1 MSVAASIDI
10 GTNSTRLLIANKEGA
25 NLYPLRMEERITSL
39 GEGLGQPGYL
49 KSESLDR
56 VTEALIEYMGYI
68 RASRVESVFIVATSA
83 AREASNK
90 EMLLERV
97 KSVTGYDCRII
108 SGQEEARLTFLGV
121 MSDICPASKALICDI
136 GGGSTEFIF
145 VEQGRLTQ
153 EISLP
158 LGSRRLKDRYLYR
171 NPVYNEEIQA
181 LTIHT
186 ETILRQHFLSD
197 SDNMGVQC
205 VMVGGT
211 ATTLAMIDCS
221 LAAFDENKVHGY
233 VLLHPAVIKIV
244 QKLASLSL
252 EERKH
257 VVGLH
262 PKRADVIVAG
272 AMITE
277 IILRFFKLS
286 SCQISIRD
294 LLFGLL
300 T

>member
-1 MSVAASIDI
+1 MTVVASIDI
-10 GTNSTRLLIANKEGA
+10 GTNSTRLLIASKDGA
-25 NLYPLRMEERITSL
+25 NLNPLRMEERITRL
-39 GEGLGQPGYL
+39 GEGLGQLGYL
-49 KSESLDR
+49 KPESLDR
-56 VTEALIEYMGYI
+56 VTDALTEYMGYI
-68 RASRVESVFIVATSA
+68 KACGTERVFIVATSA

-90 EMLLERV
+90 EMLQKRV
-97 KSVTGYDCRII
+97 KEATGHDCRII
-108 SGQEEARLTFLGV
+108 SGQEEAELTFLGV
-121 MSDICPASKALICDI
+121 MSDICAISKALICDI

-145 VEQGRLTQ
+145 TENGILSK

-158 LGSRRLKDRYLYR
+158 IGSRRLKERFLYR
-171 NPVYNEEIQA
+171 NPVCNEEMQA
-181 LTIHT
+181 FTIHT
-186 ETILRQHFLSD
+186 EAILHQHLFSG
-197 SDNMGVQC
+197 NEVQC

-221 LAAFDENKVHGY
+221 LSAFDENTVHGY
-233 VLLHPAVIKIV
+233 VLQHSAVINIV

-257 VVGLH
+257 LVGLH

-300 T
+300 A